1 MRKHPLLPGCLCL
14 VLLSILLGACGQATP
29 VSAQTILGR
38 WQVTDNNSRMSVPN
52 SFFWFTMEYVEF
64 RGDGTVA
71 SLIRWPRMDGPELRL
86 NKTAHYALTD
96 TNHLAVT
103 GACRHLDPCTG
114 LYTAMLAGDEL
125 TIVDSAGRLVL
136 KRVADPGEVLPP
148 PAEGPLPSPTPALA
162 K

>member
-1 MRKHPLLPGCLCL
+1 MRKHPLLPGCLCF
-14 VLLSILLGACGQATP
+14 VLLSILFSACGQATP

-38 WQVTDNNSRMSVPN
+38 WQVTDNSHMAVPN

-71 SLIRWPRMDGPELRL
+71 SLIRWSSMDGPELRL
-86 NKTAHYALTD
+86 HKTAHYALTD

-103 GACRHLDPCTG
+103 GACRHHDPCTG
-114 LYTAMLAGDEL
+114 FYTAMLAGDEL
-125 TIVDSAGRLVL
+125 TIADTVGRLEL
-136 KRVADPGEVLPP
+136 KRVGDASEVLPP
-148 PAEGPLPSPTPALA
+148 PFEGPLPSPTPALT